1 MCKQKHHEGLY
12 DKIFCTYRI
21 LHDLSFYINFY
32 ELSLENVIKRA
43 FGEAYNI
50 PGTSFIRI
58 YIEMT
63 TSVKFFVSNLLEDA

>member
-1 MCKQKHHEGLY
+1 
-12 DKIFCTYRI
+12 
-21 LHDLSFYINFY
+21 LSFYINFY

-63 TSVKFFVSNLLEDA
+63 TSVKFFVSNLFEDA